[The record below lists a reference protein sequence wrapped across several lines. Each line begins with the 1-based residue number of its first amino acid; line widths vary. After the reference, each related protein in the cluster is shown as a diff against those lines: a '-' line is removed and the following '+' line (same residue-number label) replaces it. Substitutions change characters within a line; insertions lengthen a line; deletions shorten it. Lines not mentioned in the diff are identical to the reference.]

1 MVGML
6 NRMLWRDLWHLRGQI
21 IAAALVVACG
31 VAALVGARGTY
42 AALLVAQQDYYRS
55 ARFADVFAHLKR
67 APEALAEQIR
77 NLPGVGQVRTRVV
90 VDVSV
95 DIPGLQEP
103 AVARVVSI
111 PQRSTPM
118 LNDLVLMRGRW
129 VDPGASNQV
138 LISQAFAK
146 ANQLQVG
153 DRIGALLHGRWT
165 QLAIVGVALSPEFVY
180 EVGSGMLFPDNKR
193 FGVLWMARDA
203 LAPAFDMDGAFND
216 VALSL
221 AAGASEREVLAA
233 LDALLRPYGGLAAH
247 GRDEQISHRFLTD
260 ELGELAI
267 LTTTV
272 PSLFLGVGAFLLYV
286 VLMRLVATQRTQIGL
301 LKAFGRTDAR
311 VGLHYLLL
319 AAATVVLGM
328 LVGLALGVQV
338 GVQFVDIYREFFHFP
353 RLALDI
359 EPKLA
364 LLAVAVSAV
373 AAATGA
379 LAAVVRAARLAPAE
393 AMRPEPPAS
402 FRAGALERHGLTRRL
417 PPSLRMILRNLL
429 RRPWKALASVLGM
442 ALAVGLMV
450 VGHFALDAVNYMMSV
465 QFNEIQHDD
474 LAVLYDEPRSSRA
487 LTDIARLPGV
497 IQAEP
502 FRVVPAWLR
511 HEHRSKRIEV
521 VGLAPDHRL
530 RRLLDRDL
538 RPVDLPRN
546 GLVLNDKLARILGV
560 RPGDSVTMEVLEG
573 ARPVLHVPVVRIVD
587 EMLGLGA
594 YMDANALT
602 RALNED
608 ATSSGAY
615 LRIEADAAPAV
626 YARLKQMPA
635 VGGVVVRSA
644 VQASVRE
651 TMDRSFLFFAAVQTL
666 FASVIVAGMVYN
678 SARIALA
685 ERGNELASLGVLGF
699 TQREIGVMLLGEQAL
714 LTGVAIPT
722 GLAVG
727 YGLAALLVPVFD
739 REMFRLPLVVGPST
753 YGYATAAALAA
764 FVLSSLIV
772 ARRIRELDLVAV
784 LKTRE

>member
-1 MVGML
+1 ML

-203 LAPAFDMDGAFND
+203 LALAFDMDGAFND

-233 LDALLRPYGGLAAH
+233 LDALLRPYGGRAAH

-286 VLMRLVATQRTQIGL
+286 VLTRLVATQRTQIGL
-301 LKAFGRTDAR
+301 LKAFGRTDAC

-338 GVQFVDIYREFFHFP
+338 GVLFVDVYREFFHFP

-359 EPKLA
+359 EPKLV

-393 AMRPEPPAS
+393 AMRPEPPRQLS
-402 FRAGALERHGLTRRL
+402 CRRAGAARPDA
-417 PPSLRMILRNLL
+417 PP
-429 RRPWKALASVLGM
+429 A
-442 ALAVGLMV
+442 AV
-450 VGHFALDAVNYMMSV
+450 AA
-465 QFNEIQHDD
+465 HD
-474 LAVLYDEPRSSRA
+474 
-487 LTDIARLPGV
+487 
-497 IQAEP
+497 
-502 FRVVPAWLR
+502 PAQ
-511 HEHRSKRIEV
+511 SA
-521 VGLAPDHRL
+521 AP
-530 RRLLDRDL
+530 
-538 RPVDLPRN
+538 P
-546 GLVLNDKLARILGV
+546 
-560 RPGDSVTMEVLEG
+560 LEG
-573 ARPVLHVPVVRIVD
+573 ARF
-587 EMLGLGA
+587 GA
-594 YMDANALT
+594 GHGAGRRPDGGGAL
-602 RALNED
+602 R
-608 ATSSGAY
+608 
-615 LRIEADAAPAV
+615 P
-626 YARLKQMPA
+626 
-635 VGGVVVRSA
+635 
-644 VQASVRE
+644 
-651 TMDRSFLFFAAVQTL
+651 
-666 FASVIVAGMVYN
+666 
-678 SARIALA
+678 
-685 ERGNELASLGVLGF
+685 
-699 TQREIGVMLLGEQAL
+699 
-714 LTGVAIPT
+714 
-722 GLAVG
+722 
-727 YGLAALLVPVFD
+727 
-739 REMFRLPLVVGPST
+739 
-753 YGYATAAALAA
+753 
-764 FVLSSLIV
+764 
-772 ARRIRELDLVAV
+772 
-784 LKTRE
+784 

>member
-1 MVGML
+1 
-6 NRMLWRDLWHLRGQI
+6 
-21 IAAALVVACG
+21 
-31 VAALVGARGTY
+31 
-42 AALLVAQQDYYRS
+42 
-55 ARFADVFAHLKR
+55 
-67 APEALAEQIR
+67 
-77 NLPGVGQVRTRVV
+77 
-90 VDVSV
+90 
-95 DIPGLQEP
+95 
-103 AVARVVSI
+103 
-111 PQRSTPM
+111 
-118 LNDLVLMRGRW
+118 
-129 VDPGASNQV
+129 
-138 LISQAFAK
+138 
-146 ANQLQVG
+146 
-153 DRIGALLHGRWT
+153 
-165 QLAIVGVALSPEFVY
+165 
-180 EVGSGMLFPDNKR
+180 
-193 FGVLWMARDA
+193 
-203 LAPAFDMDGAFND
+203 
-216 VALSL
+216 
-221 AAGASEREVLAA
+221 
-233 LDALLRPYGGLAAH
+233 
-247 GRDEQISHRFLTD
+247 
-260 ELGELAI
+260 
-267 LTTTV
+267 
-272 PSLFLGVGAFLLYV
+272 
-286 VLMRLVATQRTQIGL
+286 
-301 LKAFGRTDAR
+301 
-311 VGLHYLLL
+311 
-319 AAATVVLGM
+319 
-328 LVGLALGVQV
+328 
-338 GVQFVDIYREFFHFP
+338 
-353 RLALDI
+353 
-359 EPKLA
+359 
-364 LLAVAVSAV
+364 
-373 AAATGA
+373 
-379 LAAVVRAARLAPAE
+379 
-393 AMRPEPPAS
+393 
-402 FRAGALERHGLTRRL
+402 
-417 PPSLRMILRNLL
+417 MILRNLL